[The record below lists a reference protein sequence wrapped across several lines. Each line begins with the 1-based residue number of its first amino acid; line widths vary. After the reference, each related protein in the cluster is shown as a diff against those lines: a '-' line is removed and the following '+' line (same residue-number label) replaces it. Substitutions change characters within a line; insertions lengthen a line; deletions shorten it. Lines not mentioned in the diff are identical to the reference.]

1 MPDGSVVA
9 LLGPNGAGK
18 STTLRTIS
26 GVVRAEHGTITAF
39 GTRIDRV
46 PAYRI
51 ARMGI
56 VHVPEGRGIFPSL
69 SVRENLDMASTFA
82 DVADPVG
89 EATQLF
95 PVLGNRLRQTAG
107 SLSGGE
113 QQMLALARAL
123 MARPRLLMVDEIS
136 MGLAP
141 IIVGQLFD
149 ALRTIAAS
157 GTSLLLVE
165 QYVETALDLADYVYV
180 MEKGASSTW
189 ASRPTCGRATWPR
202 PISAVRHEG
211 ALRWSGGA
219 AARRGRRWCSGR
231 WRWPSSAWRAGGA
244 GGGASADTSLV
255 GYNASALAIG
265 SQYAFNIPGL
275 VPLPNENLIEEDVP
289 FARTNVGAG
298 PVVDSIGAPYYPGD
312 IAANLGSLLL
322 EFGAPSLPVNDPL
335 LAESK
340 YPASPGYTGSAS
352 FGVAPSQATPAEPS
366 IYSST
371 STASDSGGSAPGTVS
386 DLSLANLAPATSV
399 TAAVGSLAGGG
410 SRSGGGGARRAC
422 STSGTSAPPTP
433 SPSAARRSPRP
444 PRPRSSHST
453 SPA

>member
-1 MPDGSVVA
+1 MTDIAIQTEGLTKRFGEFVAVDSLDLRVDDGTVVA

-26 GVVRAEHGTITAF
+26 GVVRAEHGTISAF
-39 GTRIDRV
+39 GTRIDRA

-141 IIVGQLFD
+141 LIVGQLFD
-149 ALRTIAAS
+149 ALRSIAAS

-165 QYVETALDLADYVYV
+165 QYVETALDLSDYVYV
-180 MEKGASSTW
+180 MEKGSLVDVGEPADMRSGSL
-189 ASRPTCGRATWPR
+189 AA
-202 PISAVRHEG
+202 AY
-211 ALRWSGGA
+211 LGGA
-219 AARRGRRWCSGR
+219 A
-231 WRWPSSAWRAGGA
+231 
-244 GGGASADTSLV
+244 
-255 GYNASALAIG
+255 
-265 SQYAFNIPGL
+265 
-275 VPLPNENLIEEDVP
+275 
-289 FARTNVGAG
+289 
-298 PVVDSIGAPYYPGD
+298 
-312 IAANLGSLLL
+312 
-322 EFGAPSLPVNDPL
+322 
-335 LAESK
+335 
-340 YPASPGYTGSAS
+340 
-352 FGVAPSQATPAEPS
+352 
-366 IYSST
+366 
-371 STASDSGGSAPGTVS
+371 
-386 DLSLANLAPATSV
+386 
-399 TAAVGSLAGGG
+399 
-410 SRSGGGGARRAC
+410 
-422 STSGTSAPPTP
+422 
-433 SPSAARRSPRP
+433 
-444 PRPRSSHST
+444 
-453 SPA
+453 